1 MGNSIAERDFP
12 GNPPIILK
20 KISQGQQLKKK
31 GRLDDGK
38 HTHIY
43 FLALS
48 VQFCLIEVKKIH

>member
-20 KISQGQQLKKK
+20 KISQGQQLKN
-31 GRLDDGK
+31 DDGK